1 MTFNLKMAAAALG
14 MTAMLAGA
22 TATMPT
28 QAVAQDAAHGYDYD
42 GFCYVKKS
50 DLAGKDAALGAI
62 GGAIAGNLLSKKGD
76 KTKGALEG
84 AAVGGAAGFVI
95 GKNSKDKV
103 RCSKGRYYVY
113 THGYY
118 APPEAPRGYK
128 EVYFEDRPENVD
140 LYAIDKKGRIS
151 PYRGH

>member
-1 MTFNLKMAAAALG
+1 MKINLKTATAILG
-14 MTAMLAGA
+14 ATAMLAG
-22 TATMPT
+22 TGLTMPT
-28 QAVAQDAAHGYDYD
+28 QAVAQDAARGYDYD

-62 GGAIAGNLLSKKGD
+62 GGAIAGNLFSKKGD
-76 KTKGALEG
+76 KTKGTIEG

-128 EVYFEDRPENVD
+128 EVYFEERPDNVD
-140 LYAIDKKGRIS
+140 LYAIDKKGKIS
-151 PYRGH
+151 AYHGH